1 MEQETT
7 GSYISFVLGEEY
19 FAINVAQVLNIL
31 QLVQITKVPTAPD
44 YMKGV
49 INLRG
54 TVLPIID
61 IRMKF
66 GMEPIEYKRDTVIL
80 VLNVE
85 IDGEIVNAGI
95 LVDAV
100 KEVFE
105 IQSADILPPPGI
117 GSKYKSKFIEGIF
130 KMNDEK
136 FVMLLDIDKVFSTD
150 ELVMMKDTT
159 ESPESKQAETIE

>member
-1 MEQETT
+1 MDQEID
-7 GSYISFVLGEEY
+7 SFISFKLGEEY
-19 FAINVAQVLNIL
+19 FAISVSQVLNIL

-66 GMEPIEYKRDTVIL
+66 GMDPIQYQRDTVIL
-80 VLNVE
+80 VLNVVIE
-85 IDGEIVNAGI
+85 NERVDAGI
-95 LVDAV
+95 LVDSV

-105 IQSADILPPPGI
+105 IKKDEIMPPPGI
-117 GSKYKSKFIEGIF
+117 GSKYKSKFIEGIY
-130 KMNDEK
+130 KMSDER
-136 FVMLLDIDKVFSTD
+136 FVMLLDIDKLFSTD
-150 ELVMMKDTT
+150 EVVMLK
-159 ESPESKQAETIE
+159 ESVDSEESSNAKEIE

>member
-1 MEQETT
+1 MDHEIDPF
-7 GSYISFVLGEEY
+7 ISFKLGEEY
-19 FAINVAQVLNIL
+19 FAISVSQVLNIL

-66 GMEPIEYKRDTVIL
+66 GMDPIQYQRDTVIL
-80 VLNVE
+80 VLNVIIE
-85 IDGEIVNAGI
+85 NEKVDAGI
-95 LVDAV
+95 LVDSV

-105 IQSADILPPPGI
+105 IKKDEIMPPPGI
-117 GSKYKSKFIEGIF
+117 GSKYKSKFIEGIY
-130 KMNDEK
+130 KMSDEK
-136 FVMLLDIDKVFSTD
+136 FVMLLDIDKIFSSD
-150 ELVMMKDTT
+150 EVVMLK
-159 ESPESKQAETIE
+159 ESVDSEESATAKEIE

>member
-1 MEQETT
+1 MDQET
-7 GSYISFVLGEEY
+7 GSYISFMLGDEY
-19 FAINVAQVLNIL
+19 FAINVAKVLNIL

-66 GMEPIEYKRDTVIL
+66 GMDPIEYKRDTVIL

-85 IDGEIVNAGI
+85 IDNEVVNAGI
-95 LVDAV
+95 LVDSV

-105 IQSADILPPPGI
+105 IQQAEILPPPGI
-117 GSKYKSKFIEGIF
+117 GSKYKSKFIDGIY
-130 KMNDEK
+130 KMSDDK
-136 FVMLLDIDKVFSTD
+136 FVMLLDIDRIFSTD
-150 ELVMMKDTT
+150 ELVMMKDST
-159 ESPESKQAETIE
+159 ESQESQQAETIE

>member
-1 MEQETT
+1 M
-7 GSYISFVLGEEY
+7 SFTLGDEY
-19 FAINVAQVLNIL
+19 FAINVAKVLNIQ

-80 VLNVE
+80 VLSVE
-85 IDGEIVNAGI
+85 IDGEVVNAGI

-105 IQSADILPPPGI
+105 IQKDEILPPPGI
-117 GSKYKSKFIEGIF
+117 GSKYKSKFIDGIH
-130 KMNDEK
+130 KMNDDV
-136 FVMLLDIDKVFSTD
+136 FVMLLDIDKIFSTD
-150 ELVMMKDTT
+150 ELVMMRDTADSQ
-159 ESPESKQAETIE
+159 ESQSAEVIE

>member
-1 MEQETT
+1 MDQEID
-7 GSYISFVLGEEY
+7 SFISFKLGEEY
-19 FAINVAQVLNIL
+19 FAISVSQVLNIL

-66 GMEPIEYKRDTVIL
+66 GMEPIQYQRDTVIL
-80 VLNVE
+80 VLNVVIE
-85 IDGEIVNAGI
+85 NEKVDAGI
-95 LVDAV
+95 LVDSV

-105 IQSADILPPPGI
+105 IKKDEIMPPPGI
-117 GSKYKSKFIEGIF
+117 GSKYKSKFIEGIY
-130 KMNDEK
+130 KMSDER
-136 FVMLLDIDKVFSTD
+136 FVMLLDIDKIFSSD
-150 ELVMMKDTT
+150 EVVMLKETLDSE
-159 ESPESKQAETIE
+159 ESSNAKEIE

>member
-1 MEQETT
+1 METD
-7 GSYISFVLGEEY
+7 SYISFKLGEEF
-19 FAINVAQVLNIL
+19 FAISVSKVLNI
-31 QLVQITKVPTAPD
+31 QQVVKITKVPTAPE

-80 VLNVE
+80 VLNVQINNE
-85 IDGEIVNAGI
+85 TVDTGI
-95 LVDAV
+95 LVDSV

-105 IQSADILPPPGI
+105 ITKEELLPPPGM
-117 GSKYKSKFIEGIF
+117 GAKYKNKFIEAMY
-130 KMNDEK
+130 KTNDEQ
-136 FVMLLDIDKVFSTD
+136 FVMILDIDKVFSSED
-150 ELVMMKDTT
+150 LVILQETADSEEGAK
-159 ESPESKQAETIE
+159 AEKIE